1 MNQTTHKMTDPI
13 QIKHYKEDITSFNQ
27 LYKEFQRRFVRF
39 ANTYVRD
46 LTTAED
52 ITIEAMMYYWENRQS
67 LSEDSN
73 IPAYILT
80 NIKNKCLNY
89 LRHQQI
95 HEEYSDKIK
104 DYYEWELNT
113 RIATLQ
119 ACEPYELFI
128 SEIQELVQ
136 QTIPDMPEK
145 TRTIYMLSRY
155 ENKSYK
161 EIAVHMNITPKGVD
175 FHINTAL
182 KMLQTNLKDY
192 FPLFLYFFMKCHKEF
207 SILKC
212 CLYRSIKE
220 CNKMEKEKLHRFFA
234 GTTSIQEGM
243 DIRAWMEA
251 SEENKRIIYK
261 ER

>member
-1 MNQTTHKMTDPI
+1 MTDPI

-52 ITIEAMMYYWENRQS
+52 ITIEAMMYYRENRQS

-80 NIKNKCLNY
+80 IIKNKCLNY

-136 QTIPDMPEK
+136 QTLTDMPEK
-145 TRTIYMLSRY
+145 TRTIFMLSRY

-161 EIAVHMNITPKGVD
+161 EIAVLMNITPKGVD
-175 FHINTAL
+175 FHMVLRNKWTP
-182 KMLQTNLKDY
+182 LQIVITNGYTCSIFQVAKITKKGVWLCSLFCLIPIYLPSY
-192 FPLFLYFFMKCHKEF
+192 F
-207 SILKC
+207 
-212 CLYRSIKE
+212 
-220 CNKMEKEKLHRFFA
+220 
-234 GTTSIQEGM
+234 
-243 DIRAWMEA
+243 
-251 SEENKRIIYK
+251 
-261 ER
+261 

>member
-52 ITIEAMMYYWENRQS
+52 ITIEAMM
-67 LSEDSN
+67 
-73 IPAYILT
+73 
-80 NIKNKCLNY
+80 NY

-136 QTIPDMPEK
+136 QTLTDMPEK
-145 TRTIYMLSRY
+145 TRTIFMLSRY

-161 EIAVHMNITPKGVD
+161 EIAVLMNITPKGVD
-175 FHINTAL
+175 FHINKAL

-192 FPLFLYFFMKCHKEF
+192 FPLFLYFFMKC
-207 SILKC
+207 
-212 CLYRSIKE
+212 
-220 CNKMEKEKLHRFFA
+220 N
-234 GTTSIQEGM
+234 
-243 DIRAWMEA
+243 
-251 SEENKRIIYK
+251 
-261 ER
+261 

>member
-80 NIKNKCLNY
+80 IIKNKCLNY

-136 QTIPDMPEK
+136 QTLTDMPEK
-145 TRTIYMLSRY
+145 TRTIFMLSRY

-161 EIAVHMNITPKGVD
+161 EIAVLMNITPKGVD
-175 FHINTAL
+175 FYNPQIQISAESET
-182 KMLQTNLKDY
+182 K
-192 FPLFLYFFMKCHKEF
+192 
-207 SILKC
+207 
-212 CLYRSIKE
+212 RSIFREKDKTKRSKKE
-220 CNKMEKEKLHRFFA
+220 SAQHSKSRNKSFVM
-234 GTTSIQEGM
+234 TSVS
-243 DIRAWMEA
+243 AL
-251 SEENKRIIYK
+251 
-261 ER
+261 

>member
-1 MNQTTHKMTDPI
+1 MTDPI

-80 NIKNKCLNY
+80 IIKNKCLNY

-136 QTIPDMPEK
+136 QTLTDICPKKPV
-145 TRTIYMLSRY
+145 LS
-155 ENKSYK
+155 S
-161 EIAVHMNITPKGVD
+161 
-175 FHINTAL
+175 
-182 KMLQTNLKDY
+182 
-192 FPLFLYFFMKCHKEF
+192 C
-207 SILKC
+207 
-212 CLYRSIKE
+212 
-220 CNKMEKEKLHRFFA
+220 
-234 GTTSIQEGM
+234 
-243 DIRAWMEA
+243 
-251 SEENKRIIYK
+251 
-261 ER
+261 

>member
-1 MNQTTHKMTDPI
+1 MTDPI

-80 NIKNKCLNY
+80 IIKNKCLNY

-128 SEIQELVQ
+128 SEIQDSSNKPSPTCPKKPV
-136 QTIPDMPEK
+136 
-145 TRTIYMLSRY
+145 LS
-155 ENKSYK
+155 S
-161 EIAVHMNITPKGVD
+161 
-175 FHINTAL
+175 
-182 KMLQTNLKDY
+182 
-192 FPLFLYFFMKCHKEF
+192 C
-207 SILKC
+207 
-212 CLYRSIKE
+212 
-220 CNKMEKEKLHRFFA
+220 
-234 GTTSIQEGM
+234 
-243 DIRAWMEA
+243 
-251 SEENKRIIYK
+251 
-261 ER
+261 

>member
-1 MNQTTHKMTDPI
+1 MTDPI

-80 NIKNKCLNY
+80 IIKNKCLNY

-119 ACEPYELFI
+119 ACEPY
-128 SEIQELVQ
+128 
-136 QTIPDMPEK
+136 
-145 TRTIYMLSRY
+145 
-155 ENKSYK
+155 
-161 EIAVHMNITPKGVD
+161 
-175 FHINTAL
+175 
-182 KMLQTNLKDY
+182 
-192 FPLFLYFFMKCHKEF
+192 
-207 SILKC
+207 
-212 CLYRSIKE
+212 
-220 CNKMEKEKLHRFFA
+220 
-234 GTTSIQEGM
+234 
-243 DIRAWMEA
+243 
-251 SEENKRIIYK
+251 
-261 ER
+261 

>member
-80 NIKNKCLNY
+80 IIKNKCLNY

-95 HEEYSDKIK
+95 HEEKSAGQF
-104 DYYEWELNT
+104 EH
-113 RIATLQ
+113 AVVFQ
-119 ACEPYELFI
+119 I
-128 SEIQELVQ
+128 SSGL
-136 QTIPDMPEK
+136 PHGLLRRSGK
-145 TRTIYMLSRY
+145 AKWNGR
-155 ENKSYK
+155 
-161 EIAVHMNITPKGVD
+161 KG
-175 FHINTAL
+175 
-182 KMLQTNLKDY
+182 
-192 FPLFLYFFMKCHKEF
+192 
-207 SILKC
+207 
-212 CLYRSIKE
+212 
-220 CNKMEKEKLHRFFA
+220 
-234 GTTSIQEGM
+234 G
-243 DIRAWMEA
+243 MEA
-251 SEENKRIIYK
+251 ETEWPHHSRRRRKAAYQ
-261 ER
+261 

>member
-1 MNQTTHKMTDPI
+1 MYFVLIMNQTTHKMTDPI

-80 NIKNKCLNY
+80 IIKNKCLNY

-104 DYYEWELNT
+104 ITMNGNWIPGSPLYKHANLMSFYFRNSRT
-113 RIATLQ
+113 RPTNPHRHAR
-119 ACEPYELFI
+119 
-128 SEIQELVQ
+128 
-136 QTIPDMPEK
+136 K
-145 TRTIYMLSRY
+145 TRTIFMLSRY

-161 EIAVHMNITPKGVD
+161 EIAVLMNITPKGVD
-175 FHINTAL
+175 FHINKAL

-192 FPLFLYFFMKCHKEF
+192 FPLFLYFLWNATRNFPF
-207 SILKC
+207 WSAVYI
-212 CLYRSIKE
+212 
-220 CNKMEKEKLHRFFA
+220 
-234 GTTSIQEGM
+234 
-243 DIRAWMEA
+243 EA
-251 SEENKRIIYK
+251 
-261 ER
+261 